1 VTERVEVD
9 LLYCGQGMANWI
21 EYFADNTEWTNKTP
35 SMLVLVD
42 LGGDGIN
49 SDLAPKYIAKRIA
62 EIKAAVGATPSIRA
76 AVFSHQDSDHW
87 SLIDTFLT
95 ALGTNGITD
104 LKIDQIWRGGKLWKQ
119 GALDAVE
126 RLRAAT
132 DSTVT
137 AFEDN
142 STDYEGQQDYIA
154 AEGNCSVRLVI
165 ANGPCKLKSGGMM
178 ENGTSAVIAVEMPGN
193 AVILPGDATWET
205 MDFVNEIYEDEDQ
218 PPPCYGLSLPH
229 HGSLRTSVRGY
240 TKKKKVEKMGWQF
253 VDAFVDN
260 IKAQQIGASAGYLNT
275 HEHPMLEIIKRFE
288 KYATE
293 VVGEHY
299 LQVFNF
305 TAQEWQK
312 PVRDTTVWTTTS
324 FNKKPPAPD
333 PTSKKRK
340 KSDDDQFDVV
350 YQHVYF
356 LMDDAGTALVQSR
369 RALDDTAPSP
379 AAPSVL
385 SVAAAPA
392 PDELAAH
399 AARCGHA
406 AE

>member
-1 VTERVEVD
+1 MTERVLVN
-9 LLYCGQGMANWI
+9 LLYCGQGMSNWI
-21 EYFADNTEWTNKTP
+21 EYFSNDTQWNDKTP

-62 EIKAAVGATPSIRA
+62 DIKAKAGATPRIRA

-87 SLIDTFLT
+87 SLIDKFIA

-104 LKIDQIWRGGKLWKQ
+104 LVIDEIWRGGKLWKD
-119 GALDAVE
+119 GALEAVE
-126 RLRAAT
+126 RLRVAT
-132 DSTVT
+132 GSTVT
-137 AFEDN
+137 VFEDN
-142 STDYEGQQDYIA
+142 STDYEGQQDSIA
-154 AEGNCSVRLVI
+154 IEGNCSVRLVI

-193 AVILPGDATWET
+193 CVILPGDATWET
-205 MDFVNEIYEDEDQ
+205 MDFVNEVYEDEDQ

-260 IKAQQIGASAGYLNT
+260 IKAKQIGASAGYLNT
-275 HEHPMLEIIKRFE
+275 HEHPMIEIIKRFE
-288 KYATE
+288 KYAVQKVT
-293 VVGEHY
+293 EHY
-299 LQVFNF
+299 LQVFSF

-312 PVRDTTVWTTTS
+312 PVRDTTVWTTTA
-324 FNKKPPAPD
+324 FNKKAPAPD
-333 PTSKKRK
+333 PKGKKRK
-340 KSDDDQFDVV
+340 KDDEDEYEVV
-350 YQHVYF
+350 YQHISF
-356 LMDDAGTALVQSR
+356 RMDSGGSATVQSI
-369 RALDDTAPSP
+369 RALGDEPAPSP
-379 AAPSVL
+379 GPSPVVAP
-385 SVAAAPA
+385 APA
-392 PDELAAH
+392 PDELTAY
-399 AARCGHA
+399 AARTCDA